1 MIAKEKG
8 LLFLKSPQRNLAI
21 YPKNLPR
28 GKSAVRRYC
37 KGGHRAML
45 TSVC

>member
-1 MIAKEKG
+1 MIAKEKE

-28 GKSAVRRYC
+28 GKSAVRR
-37 KGGHRAML
+37 
-45 TSVC
+45 